1 MKKMVAILI
10 VGLCGLA
17 TELHSMG
24 AAGGRMSTRL
34 LRAVRQPQVALR
46 LESAVG
52 ASKPQGRG
60 MNFGMNPRAAARPQ
74 GFTQGLSKEVGRRW
88 FSSQAGLRVNP
99 TTVSMSLSPPMA
111 GKLQSMLPSKT
122 SKMFWHYYEAFD
134 KMLTG
139 YSFTYPEAK
148 LVKMYWQMKLCLLDL
163 AGLSNIVESVKEGES
178 KLRSLEWFNEYY
190 SSLISKD
197 YPVKQKENLSHL
209 FGILSENLNGDLS
222 DDYVTNVLNGEVREG
237 LIEDQ
242 VPYIKAYQSL
252 SNLIDPIQMTQQ
264 IRLLGSDL
272 LELLSKL
279 ITSIQESFTQ
289 SGSSYIVTPNE
300 EKILIGSPD
309 DYQVRGLTDAL

>member
-1 MKKMVAILI
+1 
-10 VGLCGLA
+10 
-17 TELHSMG
+17 
-24 AAGGRMSTRL
+24 
-34 LRAVRQPQVALR
+34 
-46 LESAVG
+46 
-52 ASKPQGRG
+52 
-60 MNFGMNPRAAARPQ
+60 
-74 GFTQGLSKEVGRRW
+74 
-88 FSSQAGLRVNP
+88 
-99 TTVSMSLSPPMA
+99 
-111 GKLQSMLPSKT
+111 
-122 SKMFWHYYEAFD
+122 
-134 KMLTG
+134 
-139 YSFTYPEAK
+139 
-148 LVKMYWQMKLCLLDL
+148 MKLCLLDL